1 MTGFEHYITD
11 MYEYGEN
18 AENLNSWSRSAILW
32 GVDNGVYPLDGNMI
46 NPGER
51 ATRSFVAEILWKS
64 IALKYIF

>member
-18 AENLNSWSRSAILW
+18 TENLNSWSRSAILW

-46 NPGER
+46 NARESNKIIR
-51 ATRSFVAEILWKS
+51 CRNTLEIHS
-64 IALKYIF
+64 IKIYIF